1 MRWIIYLLWCFEV
14 LVLELHIIILRD
26 DRHQFATL
34 CSFKRNNIS
43 DCKDPNKWICMT
55 FSQTWSEYITVSTD
69 LVAKRWQQSSMRVAT
84 RTSLFWRDDL
94 HSTVLLICNT
104 VGCLMQQP
112 GGVRS
117 RLSFRKD
124 QSLAS
129 VATTVNLF
137 VACLLNYSYEMCILV
152 LTDHSGNSVMLKRTL
167 SLCWRG
173 AEVNFRL
180 HFKFTVQIRTSSLH
194 VSECFILLSN

>member
-1 MRWIIYLLWCFEV
+1 
-14 LVLELHIIILRD
+14 
-26 DRHQFATL
+26 
-34 CSFKRNNIS
+34 
-43 DCKDPNKWICMT
+43 
-55 FSQTWSEYITVSTD
+55 
-69 LVAKRWQQSSMRVAT
+69 MRVAT
-84 RTSLFWRDDL
+84 RTSLLWRDDL

-112 GGVRS
+112 GGDRS
-117 RLSFRKD
+117 RLLFGKD

-167 SLCWRG
+167 SLLKGCRG
-173 AEVNFRL
+173 EFQALFQIHCTDQNVIASCFRM
-180 HFKFTVQIRTSSLH
+180 FYFTLQ
-194 VSECFILLSN
+194 